1 LAILLDFVDFAS
13 PMLYNFINI
22 GTERGLHGLRCPA
35 EFLKRQRRSIN
46 GTLYPQAEL
55 NFIRRE
61 KKT

>member
-1 LAILLDFVDFAS
+1 
-13 PMLYNFINI
+13 MLYNFINI